1 MANRF
6 LSNITV
12 NDEYTFPSNDGSAGQ
27 AIITDGSG
35 NLSFGS
41 AVASS
46 ADSTESVHIH
56 VKNTSGSQI
65 LKGTPVYVTGET
77 GNSGKIEIAPADAS
91 DSSKMPAL
99 GLLESTLDN
108 NSEGFCVQGGLLE
121 GLATA
126 TIDGT
131 STTANDTVYVK
142 AGGGLTMTKP
152 TGSNLIQNIAKVVR
166 VHASNGSLVVSSI
179 LRTNDVPNLTT
190 GKIWVGDGNTVESTV
205 VHLDEGNERMGIGTT
220 SPFTKLDVAGNAK
233 ISDNLAIGSLST
245 VPTASLGRAL
255 NIQVLANSSGT
266 TVAQWLDID
275 RTITT
280 NSTSAFTYGMVLRNA
295 STTTST
301 ANDGNIYGAQIIGRH
316 QGTGGIN
323 SAMGVRG
330 TADID
335 TTGNITA
342 TGTLWGAYN
351 DAQVTNGSVTF
362 TNSGIFGTSS
372 RAQVLGS
379 GTVNIS
385 SQGIVGIGAVGVINN
400 VNATVNR
407 VVGGEFELDLQN
419 GTTNKAHVVSLNT
432 FNIVSPTNLS
442 IDEFAYIYLGEDVAI
457 PTTIT
462 DNAYFIKSLTSL
474 PSELAGSIEATSFIK
489 TGGTSSQF
497 LKADGSIDS
506 TSYAPATGGSY
517 LPLAGGTITGN
528 TLHGDNVKS
537 IYGTGSDLEIFHD
550 GSNSYIQETAAAVGN
565 LNIIAKQAVAI
576 KTTSTTNL
584 LSGGA
589 GSDTELSDTNGVTRL
604 ALTTSDAIFPAGNV
618 GIGTT
623 SPSEKL
629 EVNGNILV
637 GNAKYTLTVNAP
649 SNLVTTIVSNTI
661 DVTFTASTTTNI
673 DNYLVFSSVDGGDY
687 GLISVIPPADFGATM
702 SIIDDSFDATGTQA
716 YRVYAVKNGVYSSPL
731 TGSIAYSVSSA
742 EPTNMSVVSLNSAYY
757 VQWDPPS
764 SNARFVTAYNVYKHE
779 HATQGSLSRSSATLI
794 YSGLNTNYMY
804 QISGVNNTNFHQFW
818 VETTIG

>member
-205 VHLDEGNERMGIGTT
+205 VHLDEVNERMGIGTT